1 MVVGSHQGVP
11 GSSPGART
19 KISQLRF
26 FPNFVNAGKIF
37 IIAFSRPKPMNQTK
51 LSTSLIALLMIAGIF
66 AGCLGGETIDDTART
81 DIDDLSASTTENQTT
96 MNTDMDSI
104 ELDVTALSN
113 SLGSLSSDL
122 TSLGNDLTAK
132 ETALLSAISTAE
144 ESIASLETH
153 NSALMTTLSGMNDS
167 NSAEAQSLQAQIT
180 TNAANIAT
188 LSTDLQTLTDELA
201 AVQSSIVALSSTVTS
216 LESTLTSV
224 ESMATQNAAD
234 VDELETASA
243 TNAAASATNA
253 AAIAD
258 LVDQLAILTED
269 IDVLYEVLEGSGNQ
283 NDALY
288 NDLTYTVEEDW
299 DGDGIVDYSYSLS
312 VMSCMEISFEDLSY
326 IDFGEAEMLS
336 IDFRYVDLSFTNL
349 SSVYAEPIPCSGIHD
364 DYNGTIWDKTMFLHS
379 DLSYAEVVNS
389 YFPASIWA
397 FSILD
402 YANFTDSYFGPLD
415 WYEMDELDQIN
426 FEEGWMGNGTYLE
439 GNSAIGALFDG
450 TEMSY
455 LIANQNNFSMSSFV
469 DSNLFN
475 SSFGSNDF
483 TNADFS
489 SADLT
494 NTSGYDNV
502 WDGVDFTYADLTNS
516 TIDFSGATG
525 ITWYY
530 TTCPDGSSTGS
541 SGSC

>member
-1 MVVGSHQGVP
+1 
-11 GSSPGART
+11 
-19 KISQLRF
+19 
-26 FPNFVNAGKIF
+26 
-37 IIAFSRPKPMNQTK
+37 MNQTK

-234 VDELETASA
+234 VDELETTSA

-326 IDFGEAEMLS
+326 IDFGEAQMLS

-402 YANFTDSYFGPLD
+402 YANFTDSEFGPLEE
-415 WYEMDELDQIN
+415 WSEIN
-426 FEEGWMGNGTYLE
+426 FEDGWEGNGTYLE

-450 TEMSY
+450 TDMSY

>member
-1 MVVGSHQGVP
+1 MPVKSLLP
-11 GSSPGART
+11 P
-19 KISQLRF
+19 
-26 FPNFVNAGKIF
+26 
-37 IIAFSRPKPMNQTK
+37 FSRPKPMNQTK

-258 LVDQLAILTED
+258 LVDQLATLTED
-269 IDVLYEVLEGSGNQ
+269 VDALIDAVEDLGNQ

-288 NDLTYTVEEDW
+288 NDLTYTFEYDW
-299 DGDGIVDYSYSLS
+299 DGDGIVDYSWSLS

-349 SSVYAEPIPCSGIHD
+349 SGVYAEPIPCSGIHD

-402 YANFTDSYFGPLD
+402 YANFTDSEFGPLEE
-415 WYEMDELDQIN
+415 WSEIN
-426 FEEGWMGNGTYLE
+426 FEDGWEGNGTYLE

-469 DSNLFN
+469 HSNLFN

>member
-258 LVDQLAILTED
+258 LVDQLATLTED
-269 IDVLYEVLEGSGNQ
+269 VDALIDAVEDLGNQ

-288 NDLTYTVEEDW
+288 NDLTYTFEYDW
-299 DGDGIVDYSYSLS
+299 DGDGIVDYSWSLS

-349 SSVYAEPIPCSGIHD
+349 SGIYAEPIPCSGIHD

-402 YANFTDSYFGPLD
+402 YANFTDSEFGPLEE
-415 WYEMDELDQIN
+415 WSEIN
-426 FEEGWMGNGTYLE
+426 FEDGWEGNGTYLE

-450 TEMSY
+450 TGSPY
-455 LIANQNNFSMSSFV
+455 LVALQNNFSMSSFV
-469 DSNLFN
+469 DSYLFN
-475 SSFGSNDF
+475 SSFESNDF

>member
-1 MVVGSHQGVP
+1 
-11 GSSPGART
+11 
-19 KISQLRF
+19 
-26 FPNFVNAGKIF
+26 
-37 IIAFSRPKPMNQTK
+37 MNQTK
-51 LSTSLIALLMIAGIF
+51 FSTSLIALLMIAGIF

-234 VDELETASA
+234 VDELET
-243 TNAAASATNA
+243 TSATNA

-269 IDVLYEVLEGSGNQ
+269 IDVLYEVLEDLGNQ

-288 NDLTYTVEEDW
+288 NDLTYTAEYDW

-349 SSVYAEPIPCSGIHD
+349 SGVYAEPIPCSGTHD
-364 DYNGTIWDKTMFLHS
+364 GYNGTLWDKTMFLHS
-379 DLSYAEVVNS
+379 DLSYAEVVDS
-389 YFPASIWA
+389 YFPASVWA

-402 YANFTDSYFGPLD
+402 YANFTNSYFGPLD
-415 WYEMDELDQIN
+415 EEHENEIN

-450 TEMSY
+450 TDMSY
-455 LIANQNNFSMSSFV
+455 IVAYQNNFSMSSFV
-469 DSNLFN
+469 MSNLFN
-475 SSFGSNDF
+475 SSLQSNDF
-483 TNADFS
+483 TNVDFTY
-489 SADLT
+489 ADLR
-494 NTSGYDNV
+494 NASGYDNV

>member
-1 MVVGSHQGVP
+1 MPVKSLLP
-11 GSSPGART
+11 P
-19 KISQLRF
+19 
-26 FPNFVNAGKIF
+26 
-37 IIAFSRPKPMNQTK
+37 FSRPKPMNQTK

-258 LVDQLAILTED
+258 LVDQLATLTED
-269 IDVLYEVLEGSGNQ
+269 VDALIDAVEDLGNQ

-288 NDLTYTVEEDW
+288 NDLTYTFEYDW

-349 SSVYAEPIPCSGIHD
+349 SGVYAEPIPCSGIHD

-397 FSILD
+397 LSILD
-402 YANFTDSYFGPLD
+402 YANFTYSYLGPLEE
-415 WYEMDELDQIN
+415 WSEIN
-426 FEEGWMGNGTYLE
+426 FEDGWEGNGTYLE

-450 TEMSY
+450 TDMSY

-469 DSNLFN
+469 DSYLFN
-475 SSFGSNDF
+475 SSFESNDF

>member
-1 MVVGSHQGVP
+1 MPVKSLLP
-11 GSSPGART
+11 P
-19 KISQLRF
+19 
-26 FPNFVNAGKIF
+26 
-37 IIAFSRPKPMNQTK
+37 FSRPKPMNQTK

-258 LVDQLAILTED
+258 LVDQLATLTED
-269 IDVLYEVLEGSGNQ
+269 VDALIDAVEDLGNQ

-288 NDLTYTVEEDW
+288 NDLTYTFEYDW

-349 SSVYAEPIPCSGIHD
+349 SGIYAEPIPCSGIHD

-402 YANFTDSYFGPLD
+402 YANFTDSEFGPLEE
-415 WYEMDELDQIN
+415 WSEIN

-450 TEMSY
+450 TGSPY
-455 LIANQNNFSMSSFV
+455 LVALQNNFSMSSFV
-469 DSNLFN
+469 DSYLFN
-475 SSFGSNDF
+475 SSFESNDF